1 MLHEPDGVEEGQLL
15 QVELNTIA
23 SSFAGLSQ
31 RVAAMHSALMP
42 RWASTRRHAWQA
54 AGKPSQLSMTSVL
67 PPNAAADNLAEALA
81 QAHALYAQ
89 DHASIL
95 FVVQPH
101 ERNHVDQDLLRE
113 KLWSMYGVRVICRTL
128 AQIAVEAKLV
138 GKQRRLILPT
148 GDEISV
154 VYFRAG
160 YTPADYPSSRQW
172 DARTILE
179 RSYAIK
185 CPCVEHHLVGCKKV
199 QQQLSLPG
207 QLERFVDAEEGAA
220 LRKVP
225 CGHVGRC
232 HDPALDR
239 DKVQDRLHR
248 CTCKMRCCVIF
259 QSAPL

>member
-1 MLHEPDGVEEGQLL
+1 VVLFMGNSCFPSGCLFFSRYIFSRTLL
-15 QVELNTIA
+15 Q
-23 SSFAGLSQ
+23 
-31 RVAAMHSALMP
+31 
-42 RWASTRRHAWQA
+42 
-54 AGKPSQLSMTSVL
+54 
-67 PPNAAADNLAEALA
+67 
-81 QAHALYAQ
+81 
-89 DHASIL
+89 
-95 FVVQPH
+95 
-101 ERNHVDQDLLRE
+101 
-113 KLWSMYGVRVICRTL
+113 
-128 AQIAVEAKLV
+128 
-138 GKQRRLILPT
+138 
-148 GDEISV
+148 
-154 VYFRAG
+154 
-160 YTPADYPSSRQW
+160 
-172 DARTILE
+172 
-179 RSYAIK
+179 